1 MIVENAAPKPITRAG
16 AERLITAYQLIRLAR
31 SGYRTT
37 CELYAK
43 EGGGP
48 CPGLHGYSDTELKEI
63 YRPYIEGVER
73 LGTDDLLN
81 AIIEFEK
88 SQLDPLHKTTC
99 QVMSEAGRLCNGL
112 SRWTNQELPWVF
124 PEILKGRTVID

>member
-1 MIVENAAPKPITRAG
+1 MNVSNTAPMPITRAA
-16 AERLITAYQLIRLAR
+16 AERLITAYQLIKLAR

-48 CPGLHGYSDTELKEI
+48 CPGLHGYSDTVLREI
-63 YRPYIEGVER
+63 YRPYVEGVDR
-73 LGTDDLLN
+73 LGGWDLLD
-81 AIIEFEK
+81 AVIDFEK

-99 QVMSEAGRLCNGL
+99 QVMAEAGRLCDGL
-112 SRWTNQELPWVF
+112 SRYTNQELPWVF
-124 PEILKGRTVID
+124 PDVLKGRTVID